1 MRLVGVHANQS
12 PAFVA
17 YMDERR
23 FALLV
28 IDGDG
33 ERITRIHAFADPDV
47 TARFE
52 PGRLAG

>member
-1 MRLVGVHANQS
+1 MRLVAARANQS

-17 YMDERR
+17 HMQGRL

-33 ERITRIHAFADPDV
+33 ERITRIHAFADLQV
-47 TARFE
+47 LARFE
-52 PGRLAG
+52 LGG